1 MPRAAST
8 ERKRPKTT
16 AALAF
21 SLSLSV
27 SLSHT
32 LLEEQTFSG
41 SRRGGRARDAR
52 AECFGLPRSSSGN
65 HKRTRQRTKC
75 QPSNPERRRKRKQTK
90 TLMTK
95 TRLLTA
101 FQLHV
106 TWPTGCLFRA
116 NNARFSSCSRPHKK
130 KNKTVKRGRGN
141 KGRWFFLERNPQLL
155 SLTSFLLF
163 CLLVSSTV
171 EIQRRF
177 PRPLSRFSA
186 LRSLIFSPSLSSPR
200 IFIDCRGSERE
211 KEALKREETSEALLV
226 DSASVRRFVSRRLSF
241 LFLVLRRLLRSQ
253 PFQHG

>member
-8 ERKRPKTT
+8 ERKRPKAT

-106 TWPTGCLFRA
+106 TWPTGCVFRA
-116 NNARFSSCSRPHKK
+116 NNARFSSCSRPHNKK
-130 KNKTVKRGRGN
+130 KKTVKRGHGN
-141 KGRWFFLERNPQLL
+141 KGRWIFLERNPQLL
-155 SLTSFLLF
+155 SPTSFLLF

-186 LRSLIFSPSLSSPR
+186 RRSLIFSPSLSSPR

-226 DSASVRRFVSRRLSF
+226 DSASVRRFVARPLSF